1 MKLNLGC
8 GKKYLETFTNVDV
21 QHIEGAKC
29 PDVLCDLKALPFKD
43 DSADE
48 ILSVHVVEHFFRW
61 EVGPLLREWW
71 RVLKPGGKMVLEL
84 PDVLKA
90 ARNLL
95 AGMGDQMAMWPLYG
109 DDTLK
114 DPYMCHKYGWSEQ
127 TLKRELE
134 ACGFRDVK
142 IRKPQFHGGR
152 ENRDMRLECVK

>member
-1 MKLNLGC
+1 
-8 GKKYLETFTNVDV
+8 
-21 QHIEGAKC
+21 
-29 PDVLCDLKALPFKD
+29 
-43 DSADE
+43 
-48 ILSVHVVEHFFRW
+48 
-61 EVGPLLREWW
+61 
-71 RVLKPGGKMVLEL
+71 
-84 PDVLKA
+84 
-90 ARNLL
+90 
-95 AGMGDQMAMWPLYG
+95 MGDQMAMWPLYG